1 MRIKLSP
8 PILLILP
15 AIILIVAVV
24 VAPLLLS
31 LWTSFTSFKLT
42 RPETLFNF
50 IGLRNYIRLFSN
62 EDFWVAFGRTI
73 LVLTIALNL
82 EMIFGLCLALL
93 VSKITMGQRFI
104 RTLIMVPMM
113 FSPILVG
120 FQFKFLFNDNFGLVN
135 NALQEFGYTKIIP
148 WLVDGK
154 LALFSILV
162 AEIWSSTAVFTILIL
177 AGLMSLPKDPME
189 AANIDG
195 CTPWQTFRHITLPYL
210 MPFIYIAM
218 TIRSFEIA
226 RAYDIIKIMTDGG
239 PANRTE
245 VIWTMIARTGYVD
258 ARMGIASAMAYISI
272 FLSIG
277 FTYYF
282 FRKIVQSRK
291 YMGGAL

>member
-1 MRIKLSP
+1 MRLKLSP
-8 PILLILP
+8 PMVLILP
-15 AIILIVAVV
+15 AVILIVAVI
-24 VAPLLLS
+24 VAPLLFS
-31 LWTSFTSFKLT
+31 LYTSFTSFKLT
-42 RPETLFNF
+42 RPETLYNF
-50 IGLRNYIRLFSN
+50 VGFRNYIRLFGN

-82 EMIFGLCLALL
+82 EMIFGLGLALL
-93 VSKITMGQRFI
+93 VNKVTMGQRLV

-135 NALQEFGYTKIIP
+135 NALQEFGYTEIIP

-154 LALFSILV
+154 LALFSILT
-162 AEIWSSTAVFTILIL
+162 AEIWSATSVFAILIL
-177 AGLMSLPKDPME
+177 AGLMSLPTDPME
-189 AANIDG
+189 AAKIDG
-195 CTPWQTFRHITLPYL
+195 CTSWQTFRHISLPYL

-226 RAYDIIKIMTDGG
+226 RAYDIVKIMTDGG

-245 VIWTMIARTGYVD
+245 LIWTMIGRTAYVD
-258 ARMGIASAMAYISI
+258 ARMGLANAMAYISI
-272 FLSIG
+272 FLSVA